1 MVEEQADKSSS
12 LPQGRLSADER
23 LMEAVSRNPSCA
35 GRELMIEILARGREP
50 EAAERP
56 RASDIRAAL
65 QARSLDDPDYRT
77 AAEQADWLG
86 RESQEMRDLYER
98 GAVIKGETLIIPA
111 EGHELREDAEQPFI
125 TTIAYA
131 QQQFR
136 EPEKAVEFHALG
148 RAIAGE
154 MSDTR
159 GEVATFRFYY
169 DRASR
174 DERGR
179 RLAPQQSAERV
190 AALERTL
197 TEMRAVASAMR
208 ELETQ
213 HSIEV
218 ARPIVSLEQARET
231 GRREA
236 REFDDAAARLSPD
249 EEPHQAGGR
258 EAESFAGGM
267 NTSARRVRLR
277 DESLRLP
284 AGLSDEAEQRLIAE
298 TLPAIDRRLESGT
311 PRQVI
316 SAAIDGHQ
324 RKLDEAGQNS
334 PEQRD
339 EWRKLSGFIKAYT
352 DERLNDPETRALNRS
367 PAFRA
372 AHAKI
377 NAARTPQELSR
388 VAGSF
393 LRENYEHTRAL
404 RSQQDVPGN
413 APPLDAR
420 ERHVLFFGRSP
431 KHFSPQMRQLKYD
444 WGLSREERAARTTM
458 LREGE
463 LEPSRALNAMLREL
477 EARASVRAIAHYQAT
492 IINERV
498 ENPGKLDLRSLHESL
513 APHERDYLFE
523 RVQERKRVLARPNTP
538 ERNAGET
545 SEARTQASATG
556 RAFGQLPVAS
566 GAYRDYMAAM
576 GAIERQLLNEAVR
589 RRETGS
595 RAGRTDR
602 EAELLSITEAR
613 GLLPSEERLELRTR
627 ARNLAWEAVVP
638 PEVFARNPSPA
649 ALRLS
654 DAIAQVQEQLQERAR
669 IAHTARERF
678 IQEQLALAE
687 KHLLE
692 ARERDAYHDAFNTK
706 MQELK
711 RAPDE
716 RGRRVNTAGVSMGSI
731 AEDAHKTALEASTAS
746 RQRPLFASQQ
756 AQEQFTGRV
765 LEQLAPAEAHKL
777 AELDRYA
784 TQTREDVYRG
794 FETIDSLRR
803 ELELAR
809 TQREAAA
816 PPSQQALG
824 REGAATVAGL
834 RLEEV
839 DRLSSAARELP
850 GQIEP
855 GNLREERSSES
866 PADSR
871 WSYVDS
877 DREWHF
883 ESLRELL
890 PAAQHREPA
899 GRDELS
905 HEHSDIDHE
914 R

>member
-1 MVEEQADKSSS
+1 MVEEQAEKSPS
-12 LPQGRLSADER
+12 LPQRRLSADER
-23 LMEAVSRNPSCA
+23 LMEAVSRNPSRA

-50 EAAERP
+50 EAIERP

-125 TTIAYA
+125 TTIAHA

-136 EPEKAVEFHALG
+136 EPEKAIEFHALG

-154 MSDTR
+154 TSDTR

-179 RLAPQQSAERV
+179 RLAPEQSVERA

-197 TEMRAVASAMR
+197 TDMRAVASAMR

-218 ARPIVSLEQARET
+218 ALPIVSVEQNREV
-231 GRREA
+231 GRGGSHES
-236 REFDDAAARLSPD
+236 DDAVARFNPN
-249 EEPHQAGGR
+249 EEPHLTDGR
-258 EAESFAGGM
+258 EAESFGGGM

-284 AGLSDEAEQRLIAE
+284 AGLSGEAEQRLIAE

-311 PRQVI
+311 PRQMI
-316 SAAIDGHQ
+316 FAAIDGHQ
-324 RKLDEAGQNS
+324 RKLEGAGQIS
-334 PEQRD
+334 PEQQE
-339 EWRKLSGFIKAYT
+339 EWRKISGFIKAYT

-377 NAARTPQELSR
+377 NAARTLQELSR
-388 VAGSF
+388 IAGSF
-393 LRENYEHTRAL
+393 LRENYEHARTL
-404 RSQQDVPGN
+404 RSQQDVLGH
-413 APPLDAR
+413 ASPLGAR
-420 ERHVLFFGRSP
+420 ERHLLFFGRSP
-431 KHFSPQMRQLKYD
+431 EHFSPQMRQLKYD
-444 WGLSREERAARTTM
+444 WGLSREERAARVTM

-463 LEPSRALNAMLREL
+463 LDPSRALQAMLREL
-477 EARASVRAIAHYQAT
+477 EARPSVRAVAHYQAT

-523 RVQERKRVLARPNTP
+523 RVQERKRVLARPNAP
-538 ERNAGET
+538 ERNAGEPP
-545 SEARTQASATG
+545 EARAQTSATG
-556 RAFGQLPVAS
+556 RAFGQIPVAS

-589 RRETGS
+589 RRETRP
-595 RAGRTDR
+595 RAGRT
-602 EAELLSITEAR
+602 AGGGQLLSITEAR
-613 GLLPSEERLELRTR
+613 VLLPSEERLELRNR
-627 ARNLAWEAVVP
+627 ARKLAWEAVVP

-649 ALRLS
+649 AMRLS
-654 DAIAQVQEQLQERAR
+654 DTIAQVQEQLQERAR

-678 IQEQLALAE
+678 VQEQLAPAE
-687 KHLLE
+687 KHLRE
-692 ARERDAYHDAFNTK
+692 ARERDAYHDTFKTK

-711 RAPDE
+711 RD
-716 RGRRVNTAGVSMGSI
+716 GRADANASIGSI
-731 AEDAHKTALEASTAS
+731 TEAAHRAGLEASAAS
-746 RQRPLFASQQ
+746 KQRPLFASQQ
-756 AQEQFTGRV
+756 EQEQFNQRV
-765 LEQLAPAEAHKL
+765 LEQLTPAEAHKL

-784 TQTREDVYRG
+784 AETREQVYQG
-794 FETIDSLRR
+794 FEMIDSLRR
-803 ELELAR
+803 EVELAR

-816 PPSQQALG
+816 PPNQQVLG

-834 RLEEV
+834 RLGEV

-850 GQIEP
+850 GQAEP
-855 GNLREERSSES
+855 GNLREERPSES
-866 PADSR
+866 PAGSR

-905 HEHSDIDHE
+905 HEHSDIDRE